1 MMGIIKL
8 LTKRIIY
15 SIIVLLVLS
24 VIIFIMS
31 RVLPGDPARGA
42 LGPGISEEVVQQFR
56 EEMHLN
62 DTIYI
67 QYYYWLRNAIHGDL
81 GKSFFTRNNVT
92 EDIKKYAP
100 ATVELALYGVIFMA
114 IVGIMFGVLS
124 VKHNETWIDN
134 LLRIIAYIGVVTPSF
149 IFAIIFML
157 IFCYMLNL
165 FPTGGRISPEIIPPP
180 TITGLI
186 TIDALIS
193 GNFSAFFDA
202 LKHLI
207 LPSVSLGLAGMSQ
220 VSRITRSA
228 MQENA
233 SKDYILFMR
242 GAGFPENIIMF
253 RYLLRVSIVPTIS
266 IIGLQFG
273 ALLGNAF
280 LVESIFYWPGLSRY
294 GLNAILQKDLNAMS
308 AVILFVG
315 IGFIAANI
323 IVDLIINWVD
333 PTIRLRKETLGE

>member
-1 MMGIIKL
+1 MGIIKL
-8 LTKRIIY
+8 LTKRIIH
-15 SIIVLLVLS
+15 SIIVLLMLS
-24 VIIFIMS
+24 VIIFTIS
-31 RVLPGDPARGA
+31 RVLPGDPARVV
-42 LGPGISEEVVQQFR
+42 LGPRTPEEVIQQLR

-62 DTIYI
+62 DPIYI

-81 GKSFFTRNNVT
+81 GKSLFTRNNVT
-92 EDIKKYAP
+92 EDIKKFAP

-114 IVGIMFGVLS
+114 IVGIIFGVIS
-124 VKHNETWIDN
+124 AKYSETWIDN
-134 LLRIIAYIGVVTPSF
+134 LVRIIAYIGVVTPSF
-149 IFAIIFML
+149 VFAIIFML
-157 IFCYMLNL
+157 IFCYGLNL
-165 FPTGGRISPEIIPPP
+165 FPTGSRISLEIIPPP

-202 LKHLI
+202 LKHLL

-242 GAGFPENIIMF
+242 SAGFPENIIMF
-253 RYLLRVSIVPTIS
+253 RYLLKASIIPTIS
-266 IIGLQFG
+266 ILGLEFG

-280 LVESIFYWPGLSRY
+280 LVESIFGWPGLSRY
-294 GLNAILQKDLNAMS
+294 GMTAILQKDLNSMS
-308 AVILFVG
+308 AVVLVFG
-315 IGFIAANI
+315 MGFIAANI

-333 PTIRLRKETLGE
+333 PTIRLIKEVLGE